1 MEEERL
7 REVGER
13 DLKRMEGRRFREY
26 GVREIVRGWRAED

>member
-13 DLKRMEGRRFREY
+13 DLKRMEGRRLREY
-26 GVREIVRGWRAED
+26 GVREIERD